1 MLTPEQEEYRK
12 QQRQEAGEQMDQ
24 MAENDALQE
33 QANAGLAEKDV
44 RDINFQVPGAN
55 NTNIAA
61 PEDPN
66 AGNRDINDLKK
77 KLRAQYANDNEG
89 YKQALE
95 REGIDGEVHET
106 NGVQSIMQAYYAGK
120 IDKNTRDYMMA
131 DAIAKFARNTGRDI
145 GNIGAQFTGGAI
157 NNNYETS
164 EWNKRNSAL
173 AGNETTARLAEQE
186 GSEANLKRQS
196 DIESLKQQKLNTEKG
211 DKALEAS
218 RVMEGYKN
226 DAKRKADEYR
236 KNGNEAAAAI
246 FDGIAGEYALLT
258 SASTSDV
265 GTEEHIGNAV
275 ASIAKAVK
283 SGLITE
289 DEGSR
294 MLSPVVSM
302 MGKGGTNINLGGI
315 NLNNS
320 SNSDSNT
327 GTPIDNPTANDQQ
340 EGLHLNTGVSNDI
353 RKELTEYSQMS
364 PTKQDKRIRDLYQEA
379 GGNADKYKLA
389 ALVES
394 GQIDPNRVY
403 IDPVI
408 GPKVTGKDIISK
420 VERWSQDSKFI
431 DDYKYYTNMD
441 LSNSDAINNI
451 KNERTAKMQEN
462 VRAMKDKTL
471 SKEGLSADASPE
483 QIQAKINEIMKLPGS
498 KNNPAIQGR
507 IRALKSLL

>member
-106 NGVQSIMQAYYAGK
+106 NGVQSIMQAYYSGK
-120 IDKNTRDYMMA
+120 IDKNTRDYMLA
-131 DAIAKFARNTGRDI
+131 DTIAKFARNTGRDI

-164 EWNKRNSAL
+164 EWNRRNSAL

-196 DIESLKQQKLNTEKG
+196 DLESLKQQKLNTEKG

-226 DAKRKADEYR
+226 DAKRKAEEYR
-236 KNGNEAAAAI
+236 KNGDEAAAAI

-289 DEGSR
+289 DEGSS
-294 MLSPVVSM
+294 MLSPIISM
-302 MGKGGTNINLGGI
+302 MGKGGTNISLGGI

-353 RKELTEYSQMS
+353 RDVYSKVTDPSVS
-364 PTKQDKRIRDLYQEA
+364 PSDKGKIIRDLYQGA
-379 GGNADKYKLA
+379 GGRADRFKLA
-389 ALVES
+389 FLVENNL
-394 GQIDPNRVY
+394 IDPNESYNGASGKAIIERV
-403 IDPVI
+403 D
-408 GPKVTGKDIISK
+408 K
-420 VERWSQDSKFI
+420 WSQDSKFL
-431 DDYKYYTNMD
+431 DDYKHYTNGD
-441 LSNSDAINNI
+441 LSNSEALQNMKKERAAQAEANRQTVRNNALKKAGLPQDA
-451 KNERTAKMQEN
+451 T
-462 VRAMKDKTL
+462 
-471 SKEGLSADASPE
+471 PE
-483 QIQAKINEIMKLPGS
+483 QIKAKIDELTKRPGS
-498 KNNPAIQGR
+498 GNNPVIINQIKG
-507 IRALKSLL
+507 LNSLL

>member
-12 QQRQEAGEQMDQ
+12 QQRQEAEEQLAQ
-24 MAENDALQE
+24 MEGRQE
-33 QANAGLAEKDV
+33 QAKAGVDATNV
-44 RDINFQVPGAN
+44 NNINFQVPGAN
-55 NTNIAA
+55 NTNIAV
-61 PEDPN
+61 PEDPEE
-66 AGNRDINDLKK
+66 GNKDINDLKK

-89 YKQALE
+89 YKQALA
-95 REGIDGEVHET
+95 REGIDSEVPET
-106 NGVQSIMQAYYAGK
+106 NGVQSIMQAYYSGK

-164 EWNKRNSAL
+164 EWDKRNSAL

-196 DIESLKQQKLNTEKG
+196 DLESLKQQKLNTEKG

-226 DAKRKADEYR
+226 DAKKKADEYR
-236 KNGNEAAAAI
+236 AKEENAKADI

-283 SGLITE
+283 SGLISE
-289 DEGSR
+289 DEASG
-294 MLSPVVSM
+294 MLSPIISM
-302 MGKGGTNINLGGI
+302 MGKGGTNISLGGI

-340 EGLHLNTGVSNDI
+340 EGLHLDTGVSDDI
-353 RKELTEYSQMS
+353 RDVYSKITDPSVS
-364 PTKQDKRIRDLYQEA
+364 PSKKGEIIRDLYQGA
-379 GGNADKYKLA
+379 GTKADKFKLA
-389 ALVES
+389 FLVENNL
-394 GQIDPNRVY
+394 IDPNESY
-403 IDPVI
+403 N
-408 GPKVTGKDIISK
+408 GASGKDILK
-420 VERWSQDSKFI
+420 RVENWSNDKEFLN
-431 DDYKYYTNMD
+431 DYKHYTNSD
-441 LSNSDAINNI
+441 FSNAEAIQNI
-451 KNERTAKMQEN
+451 KSERAAQEEAN
-462 VRAMKDKTL
+462 RQAVRGNALKKA
-471 SKEGLSADASPE
+471 GLPQDATPE
-483 QIQAKINEIMKLPGS
+483 QIKAKIEELDKRPGS
-498 KNNPAIQGR
+498 TINPVIINQ
-507 IRALKSLL
+507 IKSLESLL

>member
-1 MLTPEQEEYRK
+1 MMTPEQEEYRK

-24 MAENDALQE
+24 FARN
-33 QANAGLAEKDV
+33 ANAAK
-44 RDINFQVPGAN
+44 AM
-55 NTNIAA
+55 
-61 PEDPN
+61 PEDGVDYAPAN
-66 AGNRDINDLKK
+66 ADVPETTDDTELTVLPSGTAPTAPTEERRKALR
-77 KLRAQYANDNEG
+77 KLYANDNEG
-89 YKQALE
+89 YKQALA
-95 REGIDGEVHET
+95 REGFDNEET
-106 NGVQSIMQAYYAGK
+106 NGVQSIMQAYYSGK
-120 IDKNTRDYMMA
+120 IDKNTRDYMLA
-131 DAIAKFARNTGRDI
+131 DTIAKFARNTGRDI

-164 EWNKRNSAL
+164 EWDKRNSAL
-173 AGNETTARLAEQE
+173 AGNETTARMAEQE

-196 DIESLKQQKLNTEKG
+196 DLESLKQQKLNTEKG

-226 DAKRKADEYR
+226 DAKRKADKYR

-289 DEGSR
+289 DEGSG
-294 MLSPVVSM
+294 MLSPIISM
-302 MGKGGTNINLGGI
+302 MGKGGTNISLGGI

-327 GTPIDNPTANDQQ
+327 GTPIDNPTANDKQ
-340 EGLHLNTGVSNDI
+340 EGLHLDTGVSNDI

-441 LSNSDAINNI
+441 LSNSEAIKNI
-451 KNERTAKMQEN
+451 KSERDAKMQEN
-462 VRAMKDKTL
+462 IRARKENTL

-483 QIQAKINEIMKLPGS
+483 QIQAKIDEIKKLPGS
-498 KNNPAIQGR
+498 DKNPGILGR